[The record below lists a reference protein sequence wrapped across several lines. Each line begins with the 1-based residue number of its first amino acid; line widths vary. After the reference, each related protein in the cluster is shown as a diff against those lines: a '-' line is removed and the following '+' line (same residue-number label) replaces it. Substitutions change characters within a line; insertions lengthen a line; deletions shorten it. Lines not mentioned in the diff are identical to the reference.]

1 MAAADILMPR
11 PSGPG
16 QWLDTWQ
23 CGPLGAGLIA
33 AVLRWAPE
41 PSEIVASTLC
51 PVLLRRWIRPLL
63 LEVRSLDLQPLS
75 PGSWRATRLLEHPSD
90 LLNLIS
96 SDLLNLNLRGWDPGI
111 QALSCLLKGEKPLKG
126 LLESHIQVPSGACA
140 PRTGGGRCSGN
151 TRTGQQRGRETG
163 CMSKALW
170 GPFGGL
176 VWGEKGCTW
185 PMV

>member
-51 PVLLRRWIRPLL
+51 PVLLSVGSDPCYWKCGPWTCSPCHLGAG
-63 LEVRSLDLQPLS
+63 EQHGFLS
-75 PGSWRATRLLEHPSD
+75 TPQ
-90 LLNLIS
+90 IS
-96 SDLLNLNLRGWDPGI
+96 
-111 QALSCLLKGEKPLKG
+111 
-126 LLESHIQVPSGACA
+126 
-140 PRTGGGRCSGN
+140 
-151 TRTGQQRGRETG
+151 
-163 CMSKALW
+163 
-170 GPFGGL
+170 
-176 VWGEKGCTW
+176 
-185 PMV
+185 